1 MGLAATLE
9 PSVKVSFDP
18 GTERSSGDAVSLY
31 EPKAVELFVG
41 LSPRER
47 LLNLRYQLYYFFF

>member
-18 GTERSSGDAVSLY
+18 GTERSSGDAVSVSLPIRA
-31 EPKAVELFVG
+31 EGRGTICGTFP
-41 LSPRER
+41 S
-47 LLNLRYQLYYFFF
+47 